1 MRVLCFGDSNTW
13 GYCPK
18 TGKRYEESW
27 PRLLQTM
34 LPELDVYI
42 DAVPGRTT
50 CLEGAH
56 QEQINGLQDLQSRWQ
71 RQQFDR
77 VLIMLGT
84 NDLQVRF
91 KSSVLEVVERL
102 QRYVQ
107 WLGSDRVVLIAP
119 VAIGE
124 IGMFGQLFQGAAQ
137 KSLQLAGAIE
147 SLAAQL
153 GCEFI
158 DANAYVQSNAIDGVH
173 WLPDDHEVFA
183 HVVAKRLAQSM
194 LKRA

>member
-18 TGKRYEESW
+18 TGKRYESPW
-27 PRLLQTM
+27 PRILQN
-34 LPELDVYI
+34 LAPELDIYI
-42 DAVPGRTT
+42 DASPGRTT
-50 CLEGAH
+50 CLDGAH

-77 VLIMLGT
+77 VLVMLGT
-84 NDLQVRF
+84 NDLQARF

-107 WLGSDRVVLIAP
+107 WIGRERTVLVAP
-119 VAIGE
+119 VAIQE
-124 IGMFGQLFQGAAQ
+124 VGMFGQMFHGATS

-147 SLAAQL
+147 SLAQQL
-153 GCEFI
+153 GCGFI
-158 DANAYVQSNAIDGVH
+158 DANAFVASNGIDGVH

-183 HVVAKRLAQSM
+183 QGVARYLQGYWQQ
-194 LKRA
+194 RA